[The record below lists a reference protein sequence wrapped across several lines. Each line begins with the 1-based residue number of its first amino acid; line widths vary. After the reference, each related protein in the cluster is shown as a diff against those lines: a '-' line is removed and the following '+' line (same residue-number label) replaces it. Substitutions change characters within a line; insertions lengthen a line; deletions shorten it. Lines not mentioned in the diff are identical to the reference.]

1 MAGMMSENLWPP
13 HAIPR
18 LPSKAAPSWVRASS
32 AGPRPNWC
40 LTSSDHFS
48 IALEISQ
55 QYVEEVGYDRG
66 GSSSL
71 GLVRLT
77 LANLPNHPHNPQPSN
92 PPPPT
97 TFSSQS
103 PPPLASL
110 VSHSGSLKS
119 PPKLSCSPHRCM
131 LIPVSCPCSGL
142 CCRLLVPT
150 NPTCR
155 LLEKLLQSQA
165 GRPRLVGR
173 QDAGGDVC
181 N

>member
-1 MAGMMSENLWPP
+1 MWYTPYLFQPHGSPGFGRIPCQAVFAPAGREMAGMMSENLWPP

-18 LPSKAAPSWVRASS
+18 LPSKAAPTWVRASS
-32 AGPRPNWC
+32 AGPRPNC
-40 LTSSDHFS
+40 PALTIFPLRWRSRSNMWRR
-48 IALEISQ
+48 L
-55 QYVEEVGYDRG
+55 GMTGG

-97 TFSSQS
+97 TASFSSQS

-119 PPKLSCSPHRCM
+119 PPKLSCSH
-131 LIPVSCPCSGL
+131 
-142 CCRLLVPT
+142 T
-150 NPTCR
+150 
-155 LLEKLLQSQA
+155 A
-165 GRPRLVGR
+165 
-173 QDAGGDVC
+173 VC
-181 N
+181 

>member
-1 MAGMMSENLWPP
+1 M
-13 HAIPR
+13 
-18 LPSKAAPSWVRASS
+18 AAPRHPSTPLKSCS
-32 AGPRPNWC
+32 DLGPRQFCRPTAQ
-40 LTSSDHFS
+40 LSSSDHFS

-77 LANLPNHPHNPQPSN
+77 LANLPNHPRNPQPSN

-97 TFSSQS
+97 TASFSSQS